1 MNKNIKSI
9 IDDLYAIYPIFKKQE
24 KDLEKLVEKLIEA
37 KPDIKMDKVFVSG
50 LRRSLSAKA
59 DEMSTATP
67 KKFGFL
73 NFIYAFGGTAITLVI
88 IVSIFGQNK
97 VGVPM
102 PNSKLEFNIND
113 ITDEPPVDVD
123 IEVLPIIK
131 TQKALVPIEEQ
142 LKSYGGAVEEQS
154 IEPQEPID
162 SPSIERSIDD
172 YGDESEG
179 AEENSYPD
187 GGSSAAFFDMP
198 MSGAVESTLDEPEIG
213 QYYLDLLEVCGTR
226 SKPDCCIASV
236 ETMIA
241 GQYLSM
247 TADGC
252 ADGFKMGMLDCG
264 SDIRWCKPE

>member
-1 MNKNIKSI
+1 MKKKIKSI
-9 IDDLYAIYPIFKKQE
+9 IDDLYAIDPSLKKQE

-73 NFIYAFGGTAITLVI
+73 NFIYAFGGTAMALVI

-102 PNSKLEFNIND
+102 PSSKLEFNIND
-113 ITDEPPVDVD
+113 ITDESPVDID
-123 IEVLPIIK
+123 IEVAPIIK
-131 TQKALVPIEEQ
+131 TQKAPMPIEGQ
-142 LKSYGGAVEEQS
+142 LKSYGNAMEEQS
-154 IEPQEPID
+154 IAPQELVD
-162 SPSIERSIDD
+162 SPSTEKSIDD
-172 YGDESEG
+172 YGDESEVG
-179 AEENSYPD
+179 SG
-187 GGSSAAFFDMP
+187 GGSSAAFFDTP
-198 MSGAVESTLDEPEIG
+198 MSGAVLTDEEEPSEVDK
-213 QYYLDLLEVCGTR
+213 YYLDLMDVCEKR

-236 ETMIA
+236 EVMMTN
-241 GQYLSM
+241 QYQLM

-252 ADGFKMGMLDCG
+252 LEGFKMGMLSCG
-264 SDIRWCKPE
+264 SDIRWCEPE